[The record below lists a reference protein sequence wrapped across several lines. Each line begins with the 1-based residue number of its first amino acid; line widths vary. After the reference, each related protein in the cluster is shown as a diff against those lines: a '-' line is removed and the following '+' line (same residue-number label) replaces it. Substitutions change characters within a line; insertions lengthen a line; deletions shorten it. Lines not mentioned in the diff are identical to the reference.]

1 MADRGLVDKSIDLE
15 DLLKKEM
22 AGKGKGQSD
31 SLKQRLSDAHALIF
45 NTLQDLKQLK
55 AEGNFAELKDA
66 KKEVYENAVK
76 CKVTSEELNEF
87 LDFLGD
93 VKSQQEQDSPS
104 SRRRRYN
111 R

>member
-15 DLLKKEM
+15 DLLKKESS
-22 AGKGKGQSD
+22 GKKGQSA

-45 NTLQDLKQLK
+45 NTLQDLKQMK

-66 KKEVYENAVK
+66 KSEVYEEAAK
-76 CKVTSEELNEF
+76 CKVALDELNEF

-93 VKSQQEQDSPS
+93 VKRSPEQGAPD